1 MRLPQALD
9 AKKMDLRLRDKL
21 IHEGKLTAKEVENYF
36 KSLPDDSALLTVV
49 SDKGHEANSSG
60 QISE

>member
-21 IHEGKLTAKEVENYF
+21 THEGKLTTKELDGYF
-36 KSLPDDSALLTVV
+36 KSLPDDSELLTTAT
-49 SDKGHEANSSG
+49 HEDDEEISS
-60 QISE
+60 